1 MNRRRQL
8 ALPVARS
15 DGLLVEQ
22 VGDETVVLDTESHQ
36 AHCLSPLAAAVFGG
50 ADGRTRVEDIAG
62 LAGAA
67 IDEDVSVDQVEAAL
81 AQLDE
86 RGLLD
91 RPALPGGI
99 SRRAL
104 VRRTAVATATVSAAP
119 LITSIV
125 TPAFA
130 QGSAVSRCP
139 AMLCASQS
147 AGDDFCNCANNCP
160 CEESGACEP
169 DDVTACQN
177 IGQTAP
183 RLDSCECLNCNEL
196 TAAGRADLCPPQP
209 FTQCPANSSP
219 TNPQTGGCIDP
230 NAFLDGRCLR
240 IGGDSSDPCP
250 GLD

>member
-1 MNRRRQL
+1 MTRRRQL
-8 ALPVARS
+8 ALPIARA

-104 VRRTAVATATVSAAP
+104 VRRTAVATAAVAAAP
-119 LITSIV
+119 LVTSIV
-125 TPAFA
+125 TPAHGQTA
-130 QGSAVSRCP
+130 SAGAACP
-139 AMLCASQS
+139 RAACASQ
-147 AGDDFCNCANNCP
+147 GDGDPFCGTLGCP
-160 CEESGACEP
+160 PP
-169 DDVTACQN
+169 D
-177 IGQTAP
+177 GSP
-183 RLDSCECLNCNEL
+183 RDSCECELCCILLSQGRVSSCPYQCNG
-196 TAAGRADLCPPQP
+196 TTPVNPPACEP
-209 FTQCPANSSP
+209 GV
-219 TNPQTGGCIDP
+219 GGCRPGTQDR
-230 NAFLDGRCLR
+230 LDGFCIQRV
-240 IGGDSSDPCP
+240 GDTTEPCAT
-250 GLD
+250 